1 MCDSDKTLVTNERWK
16 FKKYYLTSPS
26 VGIDFMIEYVIVGN
40 PNFDKLDQ
48 LKMQIE
54 NGTLTF
60 LENVEDF
67 LSKHSN

>member
-1 MCDSDKTLVTNERWK
+1 M
-16 FKKYYLTSPS
+16 
-26 VGIDFMIEYVIVGN
+26 GIDSIIEYVIVGN
-40 PNFDKLDQ
+40 PNFDKFDR